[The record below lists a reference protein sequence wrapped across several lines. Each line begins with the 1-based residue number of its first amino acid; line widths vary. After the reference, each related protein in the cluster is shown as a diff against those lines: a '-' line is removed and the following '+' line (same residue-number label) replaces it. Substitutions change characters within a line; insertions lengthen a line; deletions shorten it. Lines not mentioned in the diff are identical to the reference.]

1 MSGVRRGQRP
11 ACRSEAPFF
20 LLPPQNSAVH
30 QGDTATF
37 YVKVKGDPEPTVLW
51 YRDGE
56 PVSEGGCFHFQRMG
70 EGVYVFTVTDVNS
83 ESAGRYLCHITN
95 CAGTEQT
102 TVRLELRDQLRL
114 PGGSQ
119 SSLKRVRSW
128 GESHPRFVTKPCS
141 QTVRAGETVSF
152 RTRVTGR
159 PAPQVTWLKDSV
171 PLDASAAA
179 QDFHLAGYYVLELR
193 KASSKDQGV
202 YTCVLTN
209 LAGQTSASAQLTIRD
224 PSPPASPALNCTR
237 KQINL
242 KPPEDRGIPRAFGN
256 GAPATTVSRKARAD
270 GSSAAEDRGS
280 DRTRWEA
287 PVFTQPLKDC
297 SVDEGCDI
305 RLRGVITG
313 SQPLCISWLHNG
325 EAVRFGH
332 ASFQGGVA
340 QLEVHDCL
348 PEDAGAYTCVA
359 ENKKGKTSS
368 SAAVCVRDFETI
380 CRNSSPKKCLP
391 VQNSIPKKETAVP
404 PMAEESN
411 GIHRHG
417 KPFCTESWGSRQG
430 TGPVTPKR
438 KAFSGTALPVQI
450 VDCPERVE
458 VQVGERA
465 ELQCA
470 YRCSPPVAACWI
482 HNKQQVAEGPR
493 TRVETSNKSSRLVI
507 SEACPEDAGSY
518 TVLVRDCRG
527 SAHHSLALTV
537 IDRPQPPAGRPF
549 ISQLCLT
556 SLVLSWS
563 GPCYDGGSAVTGYV
577 VEVKQ
582 VGPGKCGGWTEVTDR
597 CKSTSYRVRSGLQT
611 LQEYRFRVRAIN
623 AVGISQPS
631 QESDTVKMDSEE
643 VLGELQEE
651 EDPQSYVHVTI
662 NAIQNVT
669 DQYNKLEKLGVGK
682 FGQVFKMMHKET
694 NQVCAAKFYKARTS
708 KEKAAA
714 RREIELMNC
723 LHHPKLVRCL
733 AAFESRSEIVMVME
747 YIAGGELFEH
757 IVDDNFEHTEP
768 TSVRYMKQILEGIQ
782 YMHRQNIVHLDLKPE
797 NIVCVNIT
805 GTLVKIIDFGLA
817 DKLDPKTPLKV
828 MHGTPEFVAPEVIS
842 FEPVALATDMWSI
855 GVICYILLSG
865 ESPFQGNTDA
875 ETLALVTAAAWE
887 FDEES
892 FDEITDLAKDFISR
906 LLKKDMR
913 RRMSCEQAL
922 AHPWMAAF
930 TSVDPRSTKSLS
942 KEKMKKFL
950 AKQKWKKTGKALLAL
965 KRMTHL
971 SSKAD
976 SPESPSSP
984 PDREK
989 VALSPEEELALLSLK
1004 ENLRCEPQFAT
1015 PLRDVAEPR
1024 GSTAHLSCN
1033 IIGYPD
1039 PEVLWHHDED
1049 PIKETLRVQIN
1060 YTENGQCSLIISNV
1074 QPEDSGVY
1082 SCKATNSL
1090 GTAQSS
1096 ATLTIS

>member
-1 MSGVRRGQRP
+1 M
-11 ACRSEAPFF
+11 
-20 LLPPQNSAVH
+20 
-30 QGDTATF
+30 
-37 YVKVKGDPEPTVLW
+37 K
-51 YRDGE
+51 
-56 PVSEGGCFHFQRMG
+56 
-70 EGVYVFTVTDVNS
+70 
-83 ESAGRYLCHITN
+83 
-95 CAGTEQT
+95 
-102 TVRLELRDQLRL
+102 
-114 PGGSQ
+114 
-119 SSLKRVRSW
+119 
-128 GESHPRFVTKPCS
+128 
-141 QTVRAGETVSF
+141 
-152 RTRVTGR
+152 
-159 PAPQVTWLKDSV
+159 
-171 PLDASAAA
+171 
-179 QDFHLAGYYVLELR
+179 
-193 KASSKDQGV
+193 
-202 YTCVLTN
+202 
-209 LAGQTSASAQLTIRD
+209 
-224 PSPPASPALNCTR
+224 
-237 KQINL
+237 
-242 KPPEDRGIPRAFGN
+242 
-256 GAPATTVSRKARAD
+256 
-270 GSSAAEDRGS
+270 DRGS

-368 SAAVCVRDFETI
+368 SAAVCVRENIELVERTENDLIGKMISRDF
-380 CRNSSPKKCLP
+380 NVSL
-391 VQNSIPKKETAVP
+391 
-404 PMAEESN
+404 
-411 GIHRHG
+411 
-417 KPFCTESWGSRQG
+417 
-430 TGPVTPKR
+430 
-438 KAFSGTALPVQI
+438 KALMSLKTVDIEQTLPVQI

-482 HNKQQVAEGPR
+482 HNKQQVVAEGPR

-631 QESDTVKMDSEE
+631 QESDTVKMDSETINSDLIVS